1 MFRFLFLVSLVS
13 FCSFNLNGNEALP
26 EQFQKRFGTHETVQE
41 LLVEIYDKYHIENL
55 AAMAAVRAWYL
66 VALRRGGRYRVNKDM
81 RRLVGQVIWASLDN
95 GAFASFSEL
104 EPKPKRVVRVCF
116 YFCVH
121 LFVFVPEEESGE
133 TTSKQEIDN

>member
-1 MFRFLFLVSLVS
+1 VP
-13 FCSFNLNGNEALP
+13 LP
-26 EQFQKRFGTHETVQE
+26 QQFQKYLWTLETVQE
-41 LLVEIYDKYHIENL
+41 FLVESYNKYHVENL

-95 GAFASFSEL
+95 GAFALFSEVESQSQNEWYL
-104 EPKPKRVVRVCF
+104 F
-116 YFCVH
+116 LFLFLCV
-121 LFVFVPEEESGE
+121 FICFVPESGE